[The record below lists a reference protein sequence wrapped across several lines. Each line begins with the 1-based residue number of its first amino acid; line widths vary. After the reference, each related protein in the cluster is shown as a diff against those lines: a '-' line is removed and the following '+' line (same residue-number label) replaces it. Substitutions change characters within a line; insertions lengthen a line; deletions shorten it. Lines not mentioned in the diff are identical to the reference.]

1 MAGNERKLVSVIML
15 IAIILVFLLFALLKM
30 ASLFP
35 FIYPASF
42 IIVAFIYSIVY
53 IFKYKEG
60 LFGKILHLLAI
71 FLTIIFLILFIMG
84 IKGREASDAFFLV
97 LIMALASVSYTH
109 LTLPTTERV

>member
-53 IFKYKEG
+53 IFKYR
-60 LFGKILHLLAI
+60 
-71 FLTIIFLILFIMG
+71 
-84 IKGREASDAFFLV
+84 KGYS
-97 LIMALASVSYTH
+97 
-109 LTLPTTERV
+109 ERYCIY